1 MTARWV
7 TVAGWFVLLA
17 TVVALEL
24 RARVWPSRYATLGE
38 TVSAV
43 LRIPLLRWLALAGWL
58 WLGWH
63 LFVR

>member
-7 TVAGWFVLLA
+7 TLAGWFVLLA
-17 TVVALEL
+17 SVVALEL
-24 RARVWPSRYATLGE
+24 WARVWPSRYATLGE
-38 TVSAV
+38 TVSVV
-43 LRIPLLRWLALAGWL
+43 LRTPLVRGLAFAGWW

>member
-7 TVAGWFVLLA
+7 TLTGWIFLA
-17 TVVALEL
+17 AAVVALEL
-24 RARVWPSRYATLGE
+24 RARLWPARFVTLGE
-38 TVSAV
+38 TAAA
-43 LRIPLLRWLALAGWL
+43 LLRLPPVRGLALGGWL

>member
-1 MTARWV
+1 MTSRWV
-7 TVAGWFVLLA
+7 TFAGWLLLLA

-24 RARVWPSRYATLGE
+24 RARARPSRYATLGE
-38 TVSAV
+38 TVSV
-43 LRIPLLRWLALAGWL
+43 VFRNPLVRGLALAGWA

>member
-1 MTARWV
+1 MTARSV
-7 TVAGWFVLLA
+7 TLVGWFVLLA

-24 RARVWPSRYATLGE
+24 RARVRPSRYATLGE
-38 TVSAV
+38 TVSV
-43 LRIPLLRWLALAGWL
+43 LLRTPLVRGLALAGWW

>member
-7 TVAGWFVLLA
+7 TFAGWIFLA
-17 TVVALEL
+17 AAVVALEL
-24 RARVWPSRYATLGE
+24 RARLWPARFATLGE
-38 TVSAV
+38 AAAA
-43 LRIPLLRWLALAGWL
+43 LLRSPLVRGLVLGGWL